1 MDAEVYWSGRRVGL
15 LRGVRVDQP
24 YYRGEWVPLPDPE
37 FSAAL
42 ANRGW
47 LPVLFRSPDGTIS
60 APARAL
66 VSQAPE
72 VGVYFRFG
80 FLSDHAGPAAGPE

>member
-24 YYRGEWVPLPDPE
+24 YYRGEWVPLHDPA

-42 ANRGW
+42 ANRVW
-47 LPVLFRSPDGTIS
+47 LPVMFRSPDGTIS

-66 VSQAPE
+66 VSRVPG

-80 FLSDHAGPAAGPE
+80 SLSDHAGTADGPE